1 MGACPAARAVEPS
14 ATADL
19 RTTASAGHSRERSSP
34 RGTACT
40 VPVRFGVSYA
50 MSTPTI
56 TMRET
61 LDAADDSGVAKVSK
75 LL

>member
-1 MGACPAARAVEPS
+1 MS
-14 ATADL
+14 N
-19 RTTASAGHSRERSSP
+19 GHSRRAIGHGRPANDSIGRPHRDRSSP
-34 RGTACT
+34 NGTACT
-40 VPVRFGVSYA
+40 VPVRLGVSYA